1 MNCTPCSHPSLP
13 PPPLPSQNN
22 NIRRHEPVS
31 APAVEEV
38 EKDNRDLVDLNTSQA
53 LTTKDI
59 EAMKASGKVG
69 RGGCVCVGTSARGP
83 RFWQQ
88 HSRGWGWGEGGCEL
102 QKQQQQQ
109 ARHSSAVF
117 VACHASLMPDQA
129 AARRQSPC
137 DGLQPSPLTRLPF

>member
-1 MNCTPCSHPSLP
+1 M
-13 PPPLPSQNN
+13 
-22 NIRRHEPVS
+22 S

-69 RGGCVCVGTSARGP
+69 KGECGYFREGSGYGSSTAGVGGCGVCGE
-83 RFWQQ
+83 
-88 HSRGWGWGEGGCEL
+88 EGGRQL
-102 QKQQQQQ
+102 HNQQRQQQ
-109 ARHSSAVF
+109 ARHSSAVV

-137 DGLQPSPLTRLPF
+137 DGLQPSQLTCLPF